1 METYERKIA
10 GKMMRI
16 AVCLFFAFL
25 LGCGEW
31 EGGAVGKVSCS
42 FGTFNDF
49 LPVGRRPVKMASG
62 NNGNNIYILD
72 ESYYVH
78 TYKRDNLYECEFNLE
93 YSDYFTGL
101 PKDVISNGS
110 TFYVQDGARLK
121 SWDDVEVCDARDGF
135 FAISG
140 NELAV
145 GSNFGIET
153 WNINSCAKTTPV
165 SSQKVLALAATDN
178 EYYAAEDLNLTRYP
192 KNGTPYR
199 SPAISDF
206 CSIDR
211 IIANNFGVYL
221 LDKKCRKIGVY
232 EHQPILRRTISLD
245 SLGVRGALDIAS
257 ADYQYIFILHERG
270 VEKIST
276 LPP

>member
-1 METYERKIA
+1 MVETAERKI
-10 GKMMRI
+10 MRI
-16 AVCLFFAFL
+16 AVCFICAFL

-31 EGGAVGKVSCS
+31 EDGKVGRTSCT
-42 FGTFNDF
+42 FGTFDDF
-49 LPVGRRPVKMASG
+49 LPIGRMPLKMASG

-72 ESYYVH
+72 ESSYVH
-78 TYKRDNLYECEFNLE
+78 TYKRDNLYECALNLE
-93 YSDYFTGL
+93 YSDYFTGF
-101 PKDVISNGS
+101 PKDVISTGN
-110 TFYVQDGARLK
+110 TFYIKNGALLK
-121 SWDDVEVCDARDGF
+121 SWDDVTVCDVRDGF

-153 WNINSCAKTTPV
+153 WNINSCTKTAPV

-178 EYYAAEDLNLTRYP
+178 EYYAAEELNLTRYP
-192 KNGTPYR
+192 KNGIPYS
-199 SPAISDF
+199 SPTISDF

-211 IIANNFGVYL
+211 IIVSNYGVYL
-221 LDKKCRKIGVY
+221 LDKACRKIGVY
-232 EHQPILRRTISLD
+232 EHQPIWRRTISLD
-245 SLGVRGALDIAS
+245 SLGVRGVLDIAL
-257 ADYQYIFILHERG
+257 AEHQYIFVLHERG